1 MPGSL
6 DEMPAAIKARDAEL
20 LKFIDN
26 IHALMCARFDE
37 GEGRFSKIEMGLA
50 ENTRETKQISK
61 TVESLLDEL
70 KDMIEV
76 SKAAKGAIKVLN
88 WVGALAKPLGSI
100 VILVGAIV
108 GAWAAIKGL
117 ISPSDLRPPK

>member
-6 DEMPAAIKARDAEL
+6 DEMTVAIKDRDAEL

-26 IHALMCARFDE
+26 IYSLMGARFDE
-37 GEGRFSKIEMGLA
+37 GEGRFSTIEMGLA

-61 TVESLLDEL
+61 TVESLSDEL

-76 SKAAKGAIKVLN
+76 AKAAKGAIKVLN
-88 WVGALAKPLGSI
+88 WVGALARPLGYIAMAVSAG
-100 VILVGAIV
+100 LA
-108 GAWAAIKGL
+108 AWTAIKAGMN
-117 ISPSDLRPPK
+117 IK